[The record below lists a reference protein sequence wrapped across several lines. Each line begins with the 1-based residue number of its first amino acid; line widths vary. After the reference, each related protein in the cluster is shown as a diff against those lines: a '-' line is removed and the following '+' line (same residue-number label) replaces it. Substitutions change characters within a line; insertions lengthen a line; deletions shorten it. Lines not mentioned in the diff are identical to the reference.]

1 MVEELTISPPVARKH
16 MMANV
21 GPASWLVS
29 IASVPFE
36 IVSRFLIPSRAEQV
50 WRNQNDLH
58 FESRFWPKSLAKF
71 GTPSTRKRP
80 DFWQR
85 AFGSILVLDPVRKYM
100 PPLSTGQR
108 TPGPRTSGRR
118 PAVALLSKFP
128 KEPISSR
135 SFGTIVVSDPL
146 RFWNSFCVFFRAF
159 HVSNRSWLG
168 KIRPFYSSWM
178 WT

>member
-1 MVEELTISPPVARKH
+1 M
-16 MMANV
+16 V
-21 GPASWLVS
+21 GPASCRVG
-29 IASVPFE
+29 IATVPFE
-36 IVSRFLIPSRAEQV
+36 IVSRCLIPSRAEQV

-85 AFGSILVLDPVRKYM
+85 ALGSILVLDPVRKYM
-100 PPLSTGQR
+100 PPLSSGQR

-128 KEPISSR
+128 KEPIQSR
-135 SFGTIVVSDPL
+135 SFGTFVVSGLL
-146 RFWNSFCVFFRAF
+146 RFWNRFCVFYPAF
-159 HVSNRSWLG
+159 QRSLAFMVREDN
-168 KIRPFYSSWM
+168 KKVIIFFIILEM
-178 WT
+178 WTSKEFLR